1 VSIAREW
8 YVRYRQLIHE
18 AAKFGVVGVIGFL
31 VTDVGTNLLRELG
44 GLDWLAANTIATIAA
59 IAVTYIGSRYW
70 TFRHRARTDVR
81 RETLAFFG
89 LAGVGLLIQLAC
101 LGFTTHTL
109 GETGRVA
116 ANVALLVGIVLGTL
130 FRFWSYRNWV
140 WRAPVIEVLEHEAG
154 AGEVTD
160 SAARG

>member
-1 VSIAREW
+1 
-8 YVRYRQLIHE
+8 
-18 AAKFGVVGVIGFL
+18 
-31 VTDVGTNLLRELG
+31 
-44 GLDWLAANTIATIAA
+44 
-59 IAVTYIGSRYW
+59 
-70 TFRHRARTDVR
+70 
-81 RETLAFFG
+81 
-89 LAGVGLLIQLAC
+89 LLIQLAC

-109 GETGRVA
+109 GETGRVT

-130 FRFWSYRNWV
+130 FRFWSYRKWV